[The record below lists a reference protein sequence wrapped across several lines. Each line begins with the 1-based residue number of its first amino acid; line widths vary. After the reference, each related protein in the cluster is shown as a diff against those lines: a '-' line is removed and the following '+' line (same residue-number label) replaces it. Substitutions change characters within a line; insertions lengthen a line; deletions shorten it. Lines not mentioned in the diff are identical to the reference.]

1 MCVSVKVFFVVL
13 IGAFSV
19 GQTSPNIQTF
29 ASARGAAY
37 KVYAIID
44 HVRKP
49 PDPHSGGG
57 IRNYYLKISIFGAG
71 RLSFRVSECA
81 RQHLGPLGGGFD
93 AETWGFLPNWSAY
106 CLG

>member
-1 MCVSVKVFFVVL
+1 MHVCVSVEVFFVVL

-49 PDPHSGGG
+49 QREEDS
-57 IRNYYLKISIFGAG
+57 LLFSLLSVFAAG
-71 RLSFRVSECA
+71 RLSSCISECA
-81 RQHLGPLGGGFD
+81 RLHRGPLGGGFD
-93 AETWGFLPNWSAY
+93 AETWGSGSNWSTC
-106 CLG
+106 CLA